1 LRGRRPFIPHD
12 VGPIGPD
19 QKTPL
24 EREMPL
30 VNTLTHH
37 CTSEAVAEDG
47 VPIAH
52 KDYLGHG
59 EPLLASAVGV
69 FLGPL
74 GASNTGQ
81 GG

>member
-1 LRGRRPFIPHD
+1 
-12 VGPIGPD
+12 
-19 QKTPL
+19 
-24 EREMPL
+24 MPL